1 MRFLILL
8 VIFPS
13 FVYADQGVKISCVNM
28 KNLLDQ
34 NYKIH
39 KFKFDVTT
47 FQYFDEK
54 ESKYIE
60 IPNKDLTIKK
70 DFFAARFPE
79 YELGFQINVFSNKKK
94 VENNELETVIL
105 QRRSIRAKSKLPK
118 GLKLKSSDLISLRPC
133 PSNGLMP
140 FEIKK
145 VVGKTLKKNIEK
157 GDIVKWEDIKP

>member
-1 MRFLILL
+1 
-8 VIFPS
+8 
-13 FVYADQGVKISCVNM
+13 M

-79 YELGFQINVFSNKKK
+79 YELGFQINEFEGKNPVMSMSNM
-94 VENNELETVIL
+94 I
-105 QRRSIRAKSKLPK
+105 
-118 GLKLKSSDLISLRPC
+118 
-133 PSNGLMP
+133 
-140 FEIKK
+140 IKMI
-145 VVGKTLKKNIEK
+145 NF
-157 GDIVKWEDIKP
+157 

>member
-13 FVYADQGVKISCVNM
+13 FVYADQGVKISCANM

-70 DFFAARFPE
+70 DFFGARFPE
-79 YELGFQINVFSNKKK
+79 YEFRKSTDFQH
-94 VENNELETVIL
+94 VISGSL
-105 QRRSIRAKSKLPK
+105 QTSRK
-118 GLKLKSSDLISLRPC
+118 
-133 PSNGLMP
+133 
-140 FEIKK
+140 
-145 VVGKTLKKNIEK
+145 
-157 GDIVKWEDIKP
+157 